1 MMIVMKKRMMKKMIE
16 LLYFA
21 LLMLGLQAIIIPM
34 YDYLILDVIYPRLY
48 SYIPSMDMD
57 TLIRLFQEELKK

>member
-1 MMIVMKKRMMKKMIE
+1 MIE

>member
-1 MMIVMKKRMMKKMIE
+1 MTSIV
-16 LLYFA
+16 LFA
-21 LLMLGLQAIIIPM
+21 VLMLGLQALIIPA

-48 SYIPSMDMD
+48 AYIPAMDMD